1 LNSGIQTF
9 STQKEKRNFGRAAS
23 ITSRIE
29 TKKIETKLPTKC
41 SKNEQ
46 QSYAKNN
53 AELLTKW
60 TKTRKSF
67 EDTVRR
73 GQNTF
78 IKA

>member
-1 LNSGIQTF
+1 
-9 STQKEKRNFGRAAS
+9 
-23 ITSRIE
+23 
-29 TKKIETKLPTKC
+29 LPTKC
-41 SKNEQ
+41 NKKEQ
-46 QSYAKNN
+46 QRYDKNN
-53 AELLTKW
+53 VELLTKW